1 MIDEKKLIEEI
12 KNRRNFW
19 ISKASKYDAIKDEMN
34 TDICDGKAMELEVVM
49 KMIQEQP
56 KTDEWIPCSESMP
69 EEHEEQQPIIDS
81 ATLAEIDVRYYTV
94 SDRVQVTIEDE
105 TGRRFVCDDCTV
117 NGRWYNF
124 NEDLGFEVLAWQPLP
139 EPWRGEADGE

>member
-12 KNRRNFW
+12 KYLLFNSEILSPRW
-19 ISKASKYDAIKDEMN
+19 YAIN
-34 TDICDGKAMELEVVM
+34 EVFE
-49 KMIQEQP
+49 KIKRQP
-56 KTDEWIPCSESMP
+56 KTGEWIPCSERMP
-69 EEHEEQQPIIDS
+69 EEHEEQQPIIDPV
-81 ATLAEIDVRYYTV
+81 TLAEIDVRYYTV

-124 NEDLGFEVLAWQPLP
+124 NEDLGFEVLAWQLLP
-139 EPWRGEADGE
+139 EPWRGESDGE